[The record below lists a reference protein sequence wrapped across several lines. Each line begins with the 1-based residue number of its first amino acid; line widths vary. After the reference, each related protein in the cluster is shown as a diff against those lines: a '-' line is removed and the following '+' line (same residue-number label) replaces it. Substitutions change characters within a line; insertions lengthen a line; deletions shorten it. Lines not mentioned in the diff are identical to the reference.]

1 MGLTASSRIFLDN
14 SLFTLHTFVNINQ
27 HVLDSVLRKYKRF
40 MVNITRMSSFLF
52 SFFFAFIFP
61 NVPFSQPTYEMVA
74 ARNVAIWMLAKHC
87 VVMIWKYNI
96 QLLQGDRFYH
106 VRLPGYSLYKYTWP
120 DQPVCWLFCPPPPPQ
135 LKSLHEVILEIL
147 TENILQTIFS
157 TLWIWMRKTVILYF
171 L

>member
-120 DQPVCWLFCPPPPPQ
+120 DQPVCWLFCPPPPQ

-147 TENILQTIFS
+147 TENIL
-157 TLWIWMRKTVILYF
+157 
-171 L
+171 